1 VTLKWRKSVRCR
13 LLLNTAR
20 FGGRIDLPIS
30 YRFLPRPILAGTTIA
45 TTIID
50 MSTPEYRKTLL
61 ETPHI
66 TTNTAKQRKVHVMP

>member
-1 VTLKWRKSVRCR
+1 
-13 LLLNTAR
+13 
-20 FGGRIDLPIS
+20 
-30 YRFLPRPILAGTTIA
+30 LAGTTIA